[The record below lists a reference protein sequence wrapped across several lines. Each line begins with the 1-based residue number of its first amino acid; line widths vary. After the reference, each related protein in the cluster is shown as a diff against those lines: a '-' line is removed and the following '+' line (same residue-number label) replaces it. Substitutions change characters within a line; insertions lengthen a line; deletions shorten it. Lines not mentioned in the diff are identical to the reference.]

1 DPAAKRAELFHLIR
15 RGSVLDPD
23 VTLHVAPQQG
33 VTESR
38 SHGARRNEPVKQLLE
53 VSIIFPHRPG
63 RLFTSRNRQVRMHRD
78 VRQHLG
84 PELCLQKW
92 ALCRNL
98 EKWPIGGDLKF
109 WPRRLVVEVGL
120 PGCKPESSGD
130 ERREM
135 VWKWGR
141 AWCVPARSVV
151 STPRRRC

>member
-1 DPAAKRAELFHLIR
+1 M
-15 RGSVLDPD
+15 
-23 VTLHVAPQQG
+23 
-33 VTESR
+33 
-38 SHGARRNEPVKQLLE
+38 
-53 VSIIFPHRPG
+53 SIEAI
-63 RLFTSRNRQVRMHRD
+63 
-78 VRQHLG
+78 
-84 PELCLQKW
+84 PELSVVYRAVDDLKPNPLNARTHSKHQIRLIAGSIKAFGFT

>member
-1 DPAAKRAELFHLIR
+1 MRCQRLHQIGRHDVPATI
-15 RGSVLDPD
+15 
-23 VTLHVAPQQG
+23 
-33 VTESR
+33 
-38 SHGARRNEPVKQLLE
+38 LLE
-53 VSIIFPHRPG
+53 TVRVILRAKWIELAPPGSITNLQLANTPVNQR
-63 RLFTSRNRQVRMHRD
+63 RLD
-78 VRQHLG
+78 KLGAPVRQHKVIKDVAASVCVALD
-84 PELCLQKW
+84 PKM

>member
-1 DPAAKRAELFHLIR
+1 M
-15 RGSVLDPD
+15 V
-23 VTLHVAPQQG
+23 
-33 VTESR
+33 SR
-38 SHGARRNEPVKQLLE
+38 SLRTRRAISASSTHKMTGRIESGGKGLIWLHPLDETTILHAAREL
-53 VSIIFPHRPG
+53 
-63 RLFTSRNRQVRMHRD
+63 NRKVN
-78 VRQHLG
+78 L
-84 PELCLQKW
+84 

>member
-1 DPAAKRAELFHLIR
+1 MKLTHAATPETSWNTADSRRLEMKGTPSVATQSMASELYFSKVHTTI
-15 RGSVLDPD
+15 SVTFL
-23 VTLHVAPQQG
+23 
-33 VTESR
+33 
-38 SHGARRNEPVKQLLE
+38 
-53 VSIIFPHRPG
+53 
-63 RLFTSRNRQVRMHRD
+63 
-78 VRQHLG
+78 
-84 PELCLQKW
+84 

-151 STPRRRC
+151 STTATVLTANDS